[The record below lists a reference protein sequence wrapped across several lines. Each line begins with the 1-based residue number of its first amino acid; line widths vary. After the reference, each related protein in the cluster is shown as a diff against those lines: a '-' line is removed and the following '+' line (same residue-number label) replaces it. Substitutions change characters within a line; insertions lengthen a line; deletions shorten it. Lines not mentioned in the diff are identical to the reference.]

1 MPNDSQIEIENWS
14 MPQNFTLFALFWA
27 SAILVHQLRTGLA
40 LTPAGVVLF
49 IIAWWVILNPRA
61 FKMFILLVIVQ
72 IIEMWLKMPYPSNHS
87 LLITF
92 VNLTILLTL
101 GRLYIAKRPLL
112 STTVWPTALP
122 AIRLQTLVLY
132 FWAAVHKLNYDF
144 INPLVSCA
152 TTHKGLG
159 HFPFLPQ
166 PAWLQWTAIYGTLL
180 AEASLVLLLSFR
192 RTRPYGVLL
201 GLGFHYF
208 LGLFDF
214 HDFSSV
220 MITLLLLFAPQ
231 ESVSIFTKGQYWLR
245 RIRWRSY
252 WLFPIIFIST
262 IFAFRAPIV
271 TWTTYIRLSAIF
283 EFTWAIIVLIP
294 LIWFIQ
300 AQWTSIR
307 QAQIKPEKDFFR
319 CHYAALYLLPLFV
332 FINGLTP
339 YIGLKTE
346 VAFAM
351 YSNLRT
357 EGNKT
362 NHLFIPTSW
371 QLWDYQQDLVRI
383 IDSDA
388 TSLKQY
394 NENNY
399 LLPYPLFQTEVSKSA
414 ASFVTFEYQDNV
426 INLKLPS
433 DSIPSHSN
441 WIYKILHFRPVDA
454 QRNVRCTH

>member
-1 MPNDSQIEIENWS
+1 MPSDSQVEIENWPI
-14 MPQNFTLFALFWA
+14 PQNFILFTLFWA
-27 SAILVHQLRTGLA
+27 LAILVHQLRTGLA
-40 LTPAGVVLF
+40 LTPAGVILF
-49 IIAWWVILNPRA
+49 VIAWWVILNPGA

-92 VNLTILLTL
+92 VDLTILLAI
-101 GRLYIAKRPLL
+101 GRLFIAKRPL
-112 STTVWPTALP
+112 SPTTIWPTAVP
-122 AIRLQTLVLY
+122 AIRLQTLMLY
-132 FWAAVHKLNYDF
+132 FWAAIHKLNYDF
-144 INPLVSCA
+144 FNPLVSCA

-180 AEASLVLLLSFR
+180 TEASLVLLLSFR

-201 GLGFHYF
+201 GLGFHYL

-220 MITLLLLFAPQ
+220 MITLLLLFTPQ
-231 ESVSIFTKGQYWLR
+231 ESASIFAKGQYWLS

-252 WLFPIIFIST
+252 WLFPIILIST

-271 TWTTYIRLSAIF
+271 TWTTYVRLSAIF

-294 LIWFIQ
+294 LIWFVQ
-300 AQWTSIR
+300 AQGATIR
-307 QAQIKPEKDFFR
+307 QAQIKPIKDFFR
-319 CHYAALYLLPLFV
+319 CHYAALYLLPLLV

-351 YSNLRT
+351 YSNLKT
-357 EGNKT
+357 EGNRT
-362 NHLFIPTSW
+362 NHFFIPTSW

-383 IDSDA
+383 VDSDA

-414 ASFVTFEYQDNV
+414 ASFVTFEYHDNV
-426 INLKLPS
+426 INLKLPP